1 MNCEKFKEGLVKK
14 FKDNVSIDIKD
25 LAIINIA
32 KCYIKHEDKEKAL
45 EEIHSLGIKFR
56 DEEGNTKP
64 LTTQDIDIVINEI
77 LNTDLA
83 DKFAEKR
90 DKEITKTLKEIDML
104 QDWEIHFQ
112 LALKQ
117 QSQLKEIREVLK
129 VIYQ

>member
-104 QDWEIHFQ
+104 QDWDIHFQ

>member
-45 EEIHSLGIKFR
+45 EEIHSLGIKFI

-104 QDWEIHFQ
+104 QDWDIHFQ

>member
-1 MNCEKFKEGLVKK
+1 MNYEKFKEGLVKN
-14 FKDNVSIDIKD
+14 FKDKLSIDERD

-45 EEIHSLGIKFR
+45 REIHSLGIKFI
-56 DEEGNTKP
+56 DEYGNTKP
-64 LTTQDIDIVINEI
+64 LTTKDIDIVINEI

-104 QDWEIHFQ
+104 QDWDIHFQ